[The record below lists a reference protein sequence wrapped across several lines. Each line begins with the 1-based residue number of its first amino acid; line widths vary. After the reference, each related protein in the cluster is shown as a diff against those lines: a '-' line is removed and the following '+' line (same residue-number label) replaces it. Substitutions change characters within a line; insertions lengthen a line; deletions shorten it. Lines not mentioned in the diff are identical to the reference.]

1 MVTMSFL
8 ETAHCAPVLSGH
20 CFLLW
25 IPVEGH
31 CTCATNVPGKGACK
45 ISKGCF
51 LVGYHGCKTD
61 RFLINLQRQY
71 HSVDLFYQ
79 LAAIN

>member
-1 MVTMSFL
+1 MKDFGLFWYVATMSLL
-8 ETAHCAPVLSGH
+8 ETASCALVLSGH

-31 CTCATNVPGKGACK
+31 GTCATSVPEKGACK

-51 LVGYHGCKTD
+51 LAGSHGCKTD
-61 RFLINLQRQY
+61 
-71 HSVDLFYQ
+71 
-79 LAAIN
+79 